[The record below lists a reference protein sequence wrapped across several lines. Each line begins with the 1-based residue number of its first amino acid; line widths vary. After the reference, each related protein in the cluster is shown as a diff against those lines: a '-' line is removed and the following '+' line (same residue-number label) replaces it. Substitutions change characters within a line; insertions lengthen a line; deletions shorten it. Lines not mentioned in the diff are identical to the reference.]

1 MPEQLLF
8 TRFLNHWFAAPA
20 TALLTALN
28 LHPENPQAPITNAV
42 AMEVLVVGFLLVVFI
57 MVRSS
62 LSVESPGGL
71 QHMFEGINGFIEG
84 QSRDV
89 IGHHSER
96 FTPFLVTLGLFILIA
111 NLFGVVPG
119 LESPT
124 ASPVVP
130 LGCAICAFVYYQFQ
144 GFKAS
149 GAGYLKHFLG
159 PMWWLSPL
167 MLPLE
172 IISHLARL
180 MSLTIRLYANMFAGD
195 MVTLVFFSLIPLA
208 VPVVFLGLHIGVA
221 LLQAYIFVLLT
232 TVYLAGAVAT
242 EHYISYGKRKLGFIV
257 VQREG
262 VCTVTSTTHWRQFHR
277 RINNEQVAG

>member
-1 MPEQLLF
+1 MPEQLFF
-8 TRFLNHWFAAPA
+8 TRILNSAFHGPVA
-20 TALLTALN
+20 ALLNAFRVQLAD
-28 LHPENPQAPITNAV
+28 PKAPISNAV
-42 AMEVLVVGFLLVVFI
+42 AMEILVFAILVISFL
-57 MVRSS
+57 MVRTR

-71 QHMFEGINGFIEG
+71 QHIFEGIHGFIEG

-96 FTPFLVTLGLFILIA
+96 FTPFLVALGLFILLA

-124 ASPVVP
+124 GSPVVP
-130 LGCAICAFVYYQFQ
+130 LGLALCAFCYYQYQ
-144 GFKAS
+144 GLRQN
-149 GAGYLKHFLG
+149 GLGYLKHFLG

-172 IISHLARL
+172 IISHLARV

-195 MVTLVFFSLIPLA
+195 MVTLVFFSLIPVA
-208 VPVVFLGLHIGVA
+208 IPVIFLGLHIGVA

-242 EHYISYGKRKLGFIV
+242 EH
-257 VQREG
+257 
-262 VCTVTSTTHWRQFHR
+262 
-277 RINNEQVAG
+277 

>member
-8 TRFLNHWFAAPA
+8 TRFLNHWFAAPV
-20 TALLTALN
+20 TAMLSAL
-28 LHPENPQAPITNAV
+28 HIQPQYPQAPISNAV
-42 AMEVLVVGFLLVVFI
+42 AMEVLVVGFLVIVFI

-71 QHMFEGINGFIEG
+71 QHMFEGINGFVEG

-89 IGHHSER
+89 IGHHSEQ

-130 LGCAICAFVYYQFQ
+130 LGCAICAFVYYQVQ
-144 GFKAS
+144 GFQAS
-149 GAGYLKHFLG
+149 GVGYLKHFLG

-242 EHYISYGKRKLGFIV
+242 EH
-257 VQREG
+257 
-262 VCTVTSTTHWRQFHR
+262 
-277 RINNEQVAG
+277 

>member
-8 TRFLNHWFAAPA
+8 TRLLNHWFAAPV
-20 TALLTALN
+20 TALLTTLHI
-28 LHPENPQAPITNAV
+28 HPEYPQAPITNAV
-42 AMEVLVVGFLLVVFI
+42 AMEVLVVGFLLVIFI

-62 LSVESPGGL
+62 LSVESPSGL
-71 QHMFEGINGFIEG
+71 QHMFEGINGFVEG

-124 ASPVVP
+124 AWPVVP
-130 LGCAICAFVYYQFQ
+130 LGCAICAFVYYQVQ
-144 GFKAS
+144 GFRAS
-149 GAGYLKHFLG
+149 GVGYLKHFLG

-242 EHYISYGKRKLGFIV
+242 EH
-257 VQREG
+257 
-262 VCTVTSTTHWRQFHR
+262 
-277 RINNEQVAG
+277 

>member
-1 MPEQLLF
+1 MPEQLFF
-8 TRFLNHWFAAPA
+8 TRILNCAFHGPV
-20 TALLTALN
+20 TALLQS
-28 LHPENPQAPITNAV
+28 LHVTVADPNTPISNAV
-42 AMEVLVVGFLLVVFI
+42 AMEVLVLGFLLVAFI
-57 MVRSS
+57 LVRSS

-96 FTPFLVTLGLFILIA
+96 FTPFLVTLGLFILIS

-124 ASPVVP
+124 GSPVVP
-130 LGCAICAFVYYQFQ
+130 LGCAICAFVYYQAQ
-144 GFKAS
+144 GFRQ
-149 GAGYLKHFLG
+149 GGVGYLKHFLG

-195 MVTLVFFSLIPLA
+195 MVTLVFFSLIPIA
-208 VPVVFLGLHIGVA
+208 VPVIFLGLHIGVA

-242 EHYISYGKRKLGFIV
+242 EH
-257 VQREG
+257 
-262 VCTVTSTTHWRQFHR
+262 
-277 RINNEQVAG
+277 